1 MASVSTQNFASAYS
15 AKVLCQ
21 LVGLACIAGFI
32 VDLLVLTFPPAF
44 TSLEWRVG
52 FTQQLSDRGIIL
64 LFGLALL
71 VYGTIDRRRLRQKLV
86 LFCLLLGVIF
96 NLSCILVVRDTLKL
110 QEQASITISNQ
121 ASAFQ
126 LQIQKAQ
133 ANPSA
138 ANVTPEQIQQASKQL
153 SQQADAARRSTKAS
167 VLKTGISSVGNLV
180 VVGLALMG
188 LGQIGSR
195 LPRS

>member
-1 MASVSTQNFASAYS
+1 MASASTQNFASAYS
-15 AKVLCQ
+15 AKILCQ

-52 FTQQLSDRGIIL
+52 FMQQVSDRAIIL

-71 VYGTIDRRRLRQKLV
+71 LYGLLDRRRLRRQLT
-86 LFCLLLGVIF
+86 LFCLILGVLF
-96 NLSCILVVRDTLKL
+96 NLSSILVIRDTLTL
-110 QEQASITISNQ
+110 REQAAIAISSR

-126 LQIQKAQ
+126 LQIQQAQ
-133 ANPSA
+133 ANPRA
-138 ANVTPEQIQQASKQL
+138 ANVTPEQIQQASKQV
-153 SQQADAARRSTKAS
+153 SQQADAARQSTKTS

-188 LGQIGSR
+188 LGQVGAR
-195 LPRS
+195 LPRN